1 MENLPSP
8 SVATVADGR
17 PRRDRITLAW
27 GMTAPVGSATVPAM
41 LPGESGLTS
50 CARDGA
56 STPARIPQRTT
67 SLEILVGNENARIRV
82 PKLLP

>member
-8 SVATVADGR
+8 SVAIVADGR
-17 PRRDRITLAW
+17 PRRDTVTLAW

-41 LPGESGLTS
+41 VPGESGLTS

-56 STPARIPQRTT
+56 HAPAMIPQRAA
-67 SLEILVGNENARIRV
+67 SFKILDGRENAHIRV